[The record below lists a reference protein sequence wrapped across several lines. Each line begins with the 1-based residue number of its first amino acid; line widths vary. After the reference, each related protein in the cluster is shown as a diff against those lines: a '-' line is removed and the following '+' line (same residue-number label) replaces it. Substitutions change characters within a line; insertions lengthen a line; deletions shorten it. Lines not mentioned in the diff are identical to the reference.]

1 MTENPLAKLVA
12 IRQNL
17 YSWIEKQKQPVLNT
31 KDEEIFALKK
41 ANFALQER
49 VKSNEDFLAKNLNAM
64 RYEIEN
70 REKEIFRLKQEI
82 YAKEAEKILAQKEVG
97 TVQELLRDSQAEKE
111 EIIKFHNQEISDLRL
126 KHEQE
131 IYILKKMK
139 KNWEKI
145 KK

>member
-1 MTENPLAKLVA
+1 M
-12 IRQNL
+12 
-17 YSWIEKQKQPVLNT
+17 NT

-139 KNWEKI
+139 KN
-145 KK
+145 